1 MITKSF
7 IGYFRLIKLPLI
19 LVCHFRLYAMEKDF
33 ETLIASFIENKVGIS
48 NHFLSDDLANH
59 LKQNLLSLFDDK
71 LLTVA
76 GTGNAEKLNHNSA
89 VRSDSIYW
97 LDRKHE
103 NKYENEFFD
112 QIEDFIKYLN
122 KSCYAGITGYE
133 FHYSLYEKG
142 SFYKKHLDQ
151 FQNNTSR
158 QYSLISYLN
167 ADWIQSDG
175 GQLMIH
181 QPNNNQTISPT
192 QGKTVFFK
200 SNELLH
206 EVLVTQQ
213 RRMSITGWLKRD

>member
-1 MITKSF
+1 
-7 IGYFRLIKLPLI
+7 
-19 LVCHFRLYAMEKDF
+19 MEKDF
-33 ETLIASFIENKVGIS
+33 ETLIAGFIENKVGIS
-48 NHFLSDDLANH
+48 NHFLSDNLSNH
-59 LKQNLLSLFDDK
+59 LKQNLLALFDEK
-71 LLTVA
+71 LLVVA

-103 NKYENEFFD
+103 NQYENEFFD

-133 FHYSLYEKG
+133 FHYSLYEIG

-151 FQNNTSR
+151 FQNNSSR

-167 ADWIQSDG
+167 ADWSEGDG

-181 QPNNNQTISPT
+181 QPNNDQTISPT

-200 SNELLH
+200 SNELVH